1 MQQEQ
6 IKKILSHLADH
17 ESRLKQLEN
26 GERTAPPPR
35 INMSD
40 KKKTLREI
48 VKGKKFKNGQEQIAA
63 IVGYHEK
70 VLGQLIPKDKIKIE
84 WTEAKLKGDF
94 SPMYLSRAKGTLVRI
109 LEDGTCDLTQT
120 GEEFFDQIL
129 NNESTNTASK

>member
-70 VLGQLIPKDKIKIE
+70 VLGQLIPKDKITNSLPRYPRK
-84 WTEAKLKGDF
+84 AF
-94 SPMYLSRAKGTLVRI
+94 
-109 LEDGTCDLTQT
+109 
-120 GEEFFDQIL
+120 IL
-129 NNESTNTASK
+129 NNDLTYDIQSVY